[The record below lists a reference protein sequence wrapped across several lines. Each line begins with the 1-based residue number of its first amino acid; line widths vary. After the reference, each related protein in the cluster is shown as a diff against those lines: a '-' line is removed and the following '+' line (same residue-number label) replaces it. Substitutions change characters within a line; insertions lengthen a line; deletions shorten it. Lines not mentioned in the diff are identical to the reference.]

1 MSKRTIHGIDVTAPG
16 GIAALMDFHRLTF
29 GDAVMEGD
37 GTPPP
42 PGADAAP
49 GAETP
54 PVVPDESKLGDGGKA
69 AIAAERQ
76 AAKDAKAAL
85 TTAQAELQKYKDAE
99 KTAEER
105 AADRLSAAEKVAS
118 ESTRKALQY
127 EAAAAAG
134 LPLSAA
140 SRISGAT
147 AEEMATDATA
157 LKALIGNGKPADILP
172 PPDPSQGSGGGGAKP
187 TSLNDAIKVHYA

>member
-1 MSKRTIHGIDVTAPG
+1 MNKSRPLFHPGPAYMSDPRMWFARFIEGAPAG
-16 GIAALMDFHRLTF
+16 T
-29 GDAVMEGD
+29 E
-37 GTPPP
+37 TPPAP
-42 PGADAAP
+42 PAAP
-49 GAETP
+49 AETP
-54 PVVPDESKLGDGGKA
+54 PVAPDESKLGDGGLA
-69 AIAAERQ
+69 ALAAERQ
-76 AAKDAKAAL
+76 SAKDAKAAL

-118 ESTRKALQY
+118 ESTRKAQQY

-147 AEEMATDATA
+147 AEEMAADATA

-172 PPDPSQGSGGGGAKP
+172 PPDPSQGNGGGGAKP
-187 TSLNDAIKVHYA
+187 ASLNDAIKGHYA